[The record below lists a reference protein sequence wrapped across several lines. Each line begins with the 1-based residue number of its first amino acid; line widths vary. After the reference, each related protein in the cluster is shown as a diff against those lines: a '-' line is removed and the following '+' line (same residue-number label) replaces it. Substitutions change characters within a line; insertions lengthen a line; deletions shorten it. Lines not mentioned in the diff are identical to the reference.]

1 MKRILLVVAI
11 AFLASPLHSQDLGD
25 LGGFLGGDV
34 GGLLNIAAPR
44 GDARGGN
51 RGAAAP
57 APRGDGRGAPAAA
70 AGVDRLAGLRDSFA
84 KASLP
89 LTAEQE
95 TALNSLLNT
104 AVPAMRQALQSHILQ
119 LQKERSAAAPPG
131 TAPASLISPD
141 ELLPELIRLND
152 QLVVKIA
159 TSPALSPEQQRFVK
173 KALNDQIRQRG
184 GFDALN
190 LKMEEGGA
198 PFSSEQLPQIQALFN
213 EQDQARAQM
222 LRDLKGQPADPAKLS
237 QLERDTLAKVLRLL
251 TPAQRAALSAP
262 ASKPQ

>member
-1 MKRILLVVAI
+1 VVIRGVIMKRILLLAAI
-11 AFLASPLHSQDLGD
+11 ALLTTPLYSQDLGD

-51 RGAAAP
+51 RGAPAAP
-57 APRGDGRGAPAAA
+57 APP
-70 AGVDRLAGLRDSFA
+70 DRLVGLRDSFA
-84 KASLP
+84 KAGMP

-95 TALNSLLNT
+95 AALNALLTT
-104 AVPAMRQALQSHILQ
+104 AVPAMRQNLQARILQ
-119 LQKERSAAAPPG
+119 LQKERSAAAAPG
-131 TAPASLISPD
+131 TNPATLVSPD
-141 ELLPELIRLND
+141 ELLPELVRLND
-152 QLVVKIA
+152 QLVGKIA
-159 TSPALSPEQQRFVK
+159 ASPALSVEQQRFVT

-190 LKMEEGGA
+190 LKMIEGGA

-213 EQDQARAQM
+213 EQDQTRGQM

-262 ASKPQ
+262 AARPQ